1 MKPFERHS
9 LVLMPFPFTD
19 RATQK
24 RRPIAMGFRC
34 GPCNPAE
41 ANSQQSG
48 QSFDPL
54 AGLAGFGARISR
66 KSHKIGARA
75 WSAANDVAAE
85 SPQKRPPVPGRADQ
99 GRPGALTPS
108 PRILIVDD
116 DPELRIFLRTE
127 LEIEGYACTEAAS
140 GQQALGLI
148 RA

>member
-9 LVLMPFPFTD
+9 LVLVPFPFTD

-34 GPCNPAE
+34 GPCNQAE

-54 AGLAGFGARISR
+54 AGLAGFGAMISR

-75 WSAANDVAAE
+75 WSAANVVAAE
-85 SPQKRPPVPGRADQ
+85 SPPEA
-99 GRPGALTPS
+99 APS
-108 PRILIVDD
+108 PRK
-116 DPELRIFLRTE
+116 
-127 LEIEGYACTEAAS
+127 S
-140 GQQALGLI
+140 
-148 RA
+148 